1 MSSASRSHTPKTTVN
16 VVAMAVQL
24 SLLHAAPAPPDQMHK
39 QEVAGGLVDVH
50 DAVCA
55 DARGA
60 HEPAQLDEE
69 PVRVGVLLLR
79 AAELFHALDGFLATQ
94 ALSDPI
100 SAGTGVES
108 VEQSV
113 HALRHRTSETRMMC
127 TLICVIS
134 AGESKSLLAE
144 RRCW

>member
-1 MSSASRSHTPKTTVN
+1 M
-16 VVAMAVQL
+16 QL
-24 SLLHAAPAPPDQMHK
+24 SLLHAAPAPHDQMHR
-39 QEVAGGLVDVH
+39 QEVAEGLVDVH
-50 DAVCA
+50 DAVFA

-79 AAELFHALDGFLATQ
+79 AAELFHALDEFLATQ
-94 ALSDPI
+94 ELSDPI

-113 HALRHRTSETRMMC
+113 TNMRTRS
-127 TLICVIS
+127 
-134 AGESKSLLAE
+134 
-144 RRCW
+144 W